1 MRIFRDIRALAVRR
15 AAAVLAAYALV
26 IALSVPAAAQ
36 ETPVVNTIEVRGLKR
51 IDESS
56 VRAKISHG
64 TGESLSSEKVTADI
78 QKIYEMGYFDD
89 VRVEVEP
96 FEGGVGLIYIVR
108 EKPVITRVDFQGNKK
123 LDDEKLREQL
133 TITPG
138 SIADTVLI
146 QDNAIKIGVMY
157 SNKGY
162 ALAEVVPVV
171 RRISDTQAAL
181 TYQIDEGKKVKVKK
195 IRVEGNEAFSDRK
208 IRGVMQTGKWS
219 IFNFLTHKKGYYE
232 KNRIAADVE
241 RIKNLYFD
249 NGYIQAAVTGPE
261 IEYTDE
267 KRKMILDFRVSE
279 GEQFDLSSVGI
290 SGNTVFTEEEIRE
303 NLESEPGQVFSRG
316 GLQKDVAAIT
326 DMYGE
331 RGYATANVV
340 PDVVPDEASREVD
353 VDLRIQEGDIYTIG
367 RISISGNNRTRDRV
381 IRREV
386 RLDEGETYNGKL
398 LKRSYQRISNTNYF
412 EDVSFLPRFNHKIR
426 EVDVD
431 IDVKER
437 RTGSIS
443 LGAGYSSIDKL
454 VGMVEFTQGNFRGM
468 GQTLKIRAE
477 LGSIASDYS
486 VSFIEPWLF
495 GRPVSFSASVYNT
508 EREYVDYDRKA
519 TGFSLGLGKELSEY
533 WKANVV
539 YNLEEAEITDVGPT
553 ASQIILDQVGK
564 RLTSSISPSIIRD
577 SRNNFLDPS
586 RGSRT
591 SLVVN
596 FAGLGGDNKFVKGV
610 LDSQWF
616 FPVTERTVLAIR
628 GRYGHATGYGG
639 EEVPLY
645 ERFYVGGIHTIRGLD
660 FGEGGPRDD
669 TGEVIGGLN
678 MVILNT
684 DFVFPL
690 IPSINL
696 KGVVFSDVGSAYDN
710 KFEELR
716 YTAGAGV
723 RWISPVGPIRIE
735 WGYNIDP
742 KPDEAGSRVEFA
754 LGTFF

>member
-1 MRIFRDIRALAVRR
+1 M
-15 AAAVLAAYALV
+15 

>member
-1 MRIFRDIRALAVRR
+1 
-15 AAAVLAAYALV
+15 
-26 IALSVPAAAQ
+26 
-36 ETPVVNTIEVRGLKR
+36 
-51 IDESS
+51 
-56 VRAKISHG
+56 
-64 TGESLSSEKVTADI
+64 
-78 QKIYEMGYFDD
+78 
-89 VRVEVEP
+89 
-96 FEGGVGLIYIVR
+96 
-108 EKPVITRVDFQGNKK
+108 
-123 LDDEKLREQL
+123 
-133 TITPG
+133 
-138 SIADTVLI
+138 
-146 QDNAIKIGVMY
+146 
-157 SNKGY
+157 
-162 ALAEVVPVV
+162 
-171 RRISDTQAAL
+171 
-181 TYQIDEGKKVKVKK
+181 
-195 IRVEGNEAFSDRK
+195 
-208 IRGVMQTGKWS
+208 
-219 IFNFLTHKKGYYE
+219 
-232 KNRIAADVE
+232 
-241 RIKNLYFD
+241 
-249 NGYIQAAVTGPE
+249 
-261 IEYTDE
+261 
-267 KRKMILDFRVSE
+267 
-279 GEQFDLSSVGI
+279 
-290 SGNTVFTEEEIRE
+290 
-303 NLESEPGQVFSRG
+303 
-316 GLQKDVAAIT
+316 
-326 DMYGE
+326 
-331 RGYATANVV
+331 
-340 PDVVPDEASREVD
+340 
-353 VDLRIQEGDIYTIG
+353 
-367 RISISGNNRTRDRV
+367 
-381 IRREV
+381 
-386 RLDEGETYNGKL
+386 
-398 LKRSYQRISNTNYF
+398 
-412 EDVSFLPRFNHKIR
+412 
-426 EVDVD
+426 
-431 IDVKER
+431 
-437 RTGSIS
+437 
-443 LGAGYSSIDKL
+443 
-454 VGMVEFTQGNFRGM
+454 
-468 GQTLKIRAE
+468 
-477 LGSIASDYS
+477 
-486 VSFIEPWLF
+486 
-495 GRPVSFSASVYNT
+495 
-508 EREYVDYDRKA
+508 
-519 TGFSLGLGKELSEY
+519 
-533 WKANVV
+533 VV